1 MMTLGVVGHAR
12 EIEVHRD
19 ALQGCRDIQLVHQAD
34 CAAVL
39 EQKIDGL
46 VVLHVEDK
54 SHWIGVATA
63 AGLPVMATHP
73 VQESFANNHPN
84 ACVLSRGRH
93 THFCTALI
101 AQQGVAHYSLE
112 LSLDSALFDPIN
124 RDVICNQAA
133 LEICDLL
140 LSTWGRVDILYSR
153 MRNFFHPG
161 RMEDVS
167 VALLRMRNGVEG
179 SVALMDFPAVTP
191 SLRIRSYAQDEM
203 VDEFWP
209 WAWEAADLAAYYR
222 NFVACIQGRGQ
233 PLLDTGQ
240 VAESYRLLEWMRM
253 SARQDVVLN
262 RKQLK

>member
-1 MMTLGVVGHAR
+1 MMTLGVAGHAR
-12 EIEVHRD
+12 EIAVHQDSLR
-19 ALQGCRDIQLVHQAD
+19 GCGNIELVHQAD
-34 CAAVL
+34 CAAVS

-46 VVLHVEDK
+46 VLLHVEDK

-63 AGLPVMATHP
+63 AGLPIMATHP

-84 ACVLSRGRH
+84 VCVLSRGRH
-93 THFCTALI
+93 THFCTALT

-112 LSLDSALFDPIN
+112 LSFNSALFDPID
-124 RDVICNQAA
+124 RDIICNQAA

-191 SLRIRSYAQDEM
+191 SLRIRSYAQDEI
-203 VDEFWP
+203 VEESWP
-209 WAWEAADLAAYYR
+209 WVWEADDLAAYYR
-222 NFVACIQGRGQ
+222 NFVACIQGRAQ
-233 PLLDTGQ
+233 PWSGLDQ
-240 VAESYRLLEWMRM
+240 VTESYRLLEWMRI
-253 SARQDVVLN
+253 SARQDAILN
-262 RKQLK
+262 RKQVK